1 VSTLGRL
8 EVAAGEG
15 ALAYLDVSHR
25 FGAVHALD
33 HFDLVLGQG
42 EFLCLLGPSG
52 CGKTTAL
59 RLAAGLEDLQTGRI
73 AMAGRTIAEPGR
85 SVPPEAR
92 RIGLV
97 FQDFALFPH
106 LSVRRNVA
114 FGLRGQP
121 HGVQERRVDEVLG
134 LVEMSPWAEAYP
146 HMLSGGQQQRVAL
159 ARALAPEPALLLLDE
174 PFSGLDTTLRAEVR
188 EATRRALERSG
199 TTSLMVTHDPE
210 EAMFMAE
217 RIALMRAGRLVQ
229 VGAPEELWLRPA
241 DAFVAS
247 FFGEVNRFSG
257 RIQQGQ
263 VATPLGALPAA
274 GLAEGR
280 AAVALVRPEGLRL
293 VEGGIGATVVE
304 RRLLGAVTL
313 VRLRLADGGAATARL
328 PGAVPLA
335 AGERVGLAVDPA
347 QAFVFPES

>member
-1 VSTLGRL
+1 MQTV
-8 EVAAGEG
+8 VQAEG
-15 ALAYLDVSHR
+15 ALAYAAVTHR
-25 FGAVHALD
+25 FGAVVALD
-33 HFDLVLGQG
+33 CFDLVLGQG

-59 RLAAGLEDLQTGRI
+59 RLAAGLEELQSGRI
-73 AMAGRTIAEPGR
+73 SMGGRTVAEPGR
-85 SVPPEAR
+85 AVPPEVR
-92 RIGLV
+92 RVGLV

-121 HGVQERRVDEVLG
+121 HGLQDRRVEEVLA
-134 LVEMSPWAEAYP
+134 LVEMTAWAESYP

-229 VGAPEELWLRPA
+229 LGTPEDLWLRPV
-241 DAFVAS
+241 DAFAAG
-247 FFGEVNRFSG
+247 FFGEINRFPS
-257 RIQQGQ
+257 RIAGG
-263 VATPLGALPAA
+263 VLPTPLAPLPAP
-274 GLAEGR
+274 GLADGLQ
-280 AAVALVRPEGLRL
+280 AVALVRPEALRL
-293 VEGGIGATVVE
+293 AAEGVVATVVE

-313 VRLRLADGGAATARL
+313 VRLQLASGEVVAARL
-328 PGAVPLA
+328 PGAVRLVP
-335 AGERVGLAVDPA
+335 GEQVGIAVDQA
-347 QAFVFPES
+347 QAFVFPAV